1 MSTTTDLSTLKINYL
16 TQAQYNTALANN
28 QINANEIYLTPQA
41 TAFVLGGDARE
52 GSCFYSDDEPPYTA
66 QLQLKRQNSSMLDLR
81 IYDDGYLQLKSVPY
95 VSGEDDWTNASTLW
109 SVDMTKVPMIEWKYK
124 SGSHTQ
130 SAANAW
136 EQSFSFTVPSGH
148 GYLAYVYA
156 GWSSGTPTGLGI
168 HSSSTLSSTNPKYAV
183 TGDGIQQSPT
193 WFLASGT
200 YYVFVKRNASGNTN
214 TNYLYA
220 LDITPVPSSWT
231 VIT

>member
-16 TQAQYNTALANN
+16 TQAQYDTALTNN
-28 QINANEIYLTPQA
+28 QINANELYFTPSSGS
-41 TAFVLGGDARE
+41 FEIGGDARI
-52 GSCFYSDDEPPYTA
+52 SSAFYANTSSPYTCS
-66 QLQLKRQNSSMLDLR
+66 LQMKRQNASMLNLSVQ
-81 IYDDGYLQLKSVPY
+81 DDGWLKLQNVPY

-109 SVDMTKVPMIEWKYK
+109 DVNMTKVPMIDWKYK

-168 HSSSTLSSTNPKYAV
+168 HSSSTLSQTNPKYAI
-183 TGDGIQQSPT
+183 TGDGIQQSPI

-200 YYVFVKRNASGNTN
+200 YYVFIKRNSSGNTN
-214 TNYLYA
+214 TNYVYV